1 MNRDAIRFKG
11 FTRRVALLGGGKFV
25 LLSLLAGR
33 MYQLQVIESDKYKTL
48 AEENRINL
56 RLLPPPRGR
65 ILDRFGR
72 PLAINQENYRVTL
85 VAEQVSNV
93 EALLDSLS
101 GILVLSD
108 HERQRILRE
117 VRRRRGFVPVT
128 VRENL
133 EWGDAVSYT
142 HLTLPTKRIV

>member
-1 MNRDAIRFKG
+1 MYKDTNRFKS
-11 FTRRVALLGGGKFV
+11 FSRRVAVLGGGKII

-48 AEENRINL
+48 ADENRINL

-65 ILDRFGR
+65 IIDRYGQ

-85 VAEQVSNV
+85 VAEQVRDIDTM
-93 EALLDSLS
+93 LDTLAKIIPL
-101 GILVLSD
+101 GD

-117 VRRRRGFVPVT
+117 VRRRRGFVPGES
-128 VRENL
+128 RMEGCF
-133 EWGDAVSYT
+133 ED
-142 HLTLPTKRIV
+142 

>member
-1 MNRDAIRFKG
+1 MYRDATRFKS

-72 PLAINQENYRVTL
+72 PVAINQENYRVTL
-85 VAEQVSNV
+85 VAEQVS
-93 EALLDSLS
+93 LSL
-101 GILVLSD
+101 I
-108 HERQRILRE
+108 HI
-117 VRRRRGFVPVT
+117 
-128 VRENL
+128 
-133 EWGDAVSYT
+133 
-142 HLTLPTKRIV
+142 